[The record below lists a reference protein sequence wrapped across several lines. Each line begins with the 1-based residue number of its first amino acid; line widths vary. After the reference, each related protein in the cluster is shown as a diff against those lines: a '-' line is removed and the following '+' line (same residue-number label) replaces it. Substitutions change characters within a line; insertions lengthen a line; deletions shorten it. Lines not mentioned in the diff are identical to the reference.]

1 MRKQILNEGCI
12 WRLGVSATMDEDEYS
27 LHGLWDDE
35 EQLAGV
41 AVGNFLCIWLAS
53 DQRHFSGW
61 FGIPHIR
68 SSPRLST
75 CVQSECPGRLALYH
89 IA

>member
-27 LHGLWDDE
+27 LHGLRDDE

-41 AVGNFLCIWLAS
+41 AVGTFLCIWLAS
-53 DQRHFSGW
+53 DQRHFFWLVWDTTYS
-61 FGIPHIR
+61 FLAETQHLR
-68 SSPRLST
+68 S
-75 CVQSECPGRLALYH
+75 
-89 IA
+89 I